1 MRCPPGAPP
10 PPPLQVKAP
19 NLTPAENNL
28 SAMANRQIYCL
39 GSIDVKFK
47 LHARDPRK
55 CTFAKSESYWSNKEV
70 SMNRFA
76 PKID

>member
-1 MRCPPGAPP
+1 
-10 PPPLQVKAP
+10 
-19 NLTPAENNL
+19 
-28 SAMANRQIYCL
+28 MANRQIYCL

-76 PKID
+76 RKID